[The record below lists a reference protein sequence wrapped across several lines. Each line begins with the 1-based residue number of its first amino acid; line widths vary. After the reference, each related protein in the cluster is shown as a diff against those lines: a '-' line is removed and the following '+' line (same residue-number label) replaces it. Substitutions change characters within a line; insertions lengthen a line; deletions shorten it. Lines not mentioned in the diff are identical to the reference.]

1 MSALAK
7 TEIPVFP
14 EDVPVEMPDLP
25 TTLKISTL
33 EQYRAITDPTRS
45 RILNIVQLT
54 PATAK
59 QIAERLGAT
68 PGAIGHHLHVLEEA
82 GLVQVS
88 ARRQVRGMVAN
99 YYTRTARLFDF
110 HLPQELVGAD
120 TVQEE
125 IFSRAQE
132 EMTEAGRDDP
142 DSTKLHGF
150 PHARLSAER
159 AEYYAQR
166 LQDVFN
172 DLLKEPASG
181 TGDVYGVLLSMF
193 KSPAYLQNRPSSK
206 P

>member
-1 MSALAK
+1 MSTPAK
-7 TEIPVFP
+7 TEIPVLP

-25 TTLKISTL
+25 TMLRISTL

-110 HLPQELVGAD
+110 HLPQELVGAV

-125 IFSRAQE
+125 ILSGAQD
-132 EMTEAGRDDP
+132 EMNEAGREDP
-142 DSTKLHGF
+142 DSTILHGF
-150 PHARLSAER
+150 PHARLSPER
-159 AEYYAQR
+159 VEYYALR
-166 LQDVFN
+166 LKEVFD